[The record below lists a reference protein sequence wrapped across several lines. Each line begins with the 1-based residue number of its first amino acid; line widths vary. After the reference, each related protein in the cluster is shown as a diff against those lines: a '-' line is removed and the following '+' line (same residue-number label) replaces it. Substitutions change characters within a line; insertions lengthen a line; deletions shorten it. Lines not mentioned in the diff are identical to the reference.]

1 MGREARCRVRH
12 EGTVSEGRALLETDE
27 LLVRGELRLSIDRK
41 RIRSVS
47 VSDGWLEVEHDGGV
61 VGFELGRQ
69 AQRWADSILNLR
81 SRLDKLDVKPGQRVL
96 VEGSV
101 AAEFVRELRER
112 APDDGSPADLIFL
125 AVESPADLERLADL
139 EGSLERGGAIWVIR
153 PKGRK
158 DVTEGGV
165 MAAGR
170 AAGLV
175 DVKVARFS
183 DTHTAEK
190 FVIPLDRR

>member
-41 RIRSVS
+41 RIRSAS
-47 VSDGWLEVEHDGGV
+47 VSDGWLEVEHDGGLL
-61 VGFELGRQ
+61 GLELGRQ
-69 AQRWADSILNLR
+69 AQRWADDIRNPR

-96 VEGSV
+96 VEGAV
-101 AAEFVRELRER
+101 DPGFVRELRER
-112 APDDGSPADLIFL
+112 APDAEAPADIVFL
-125 AVESPADLERLADL
+125 AVESPGDLERLASL

-153 PKGRK
+153 PKGRG
-158 DVTEGGV
+158 DITEAGV

-170 AAGLV
+170 AAGFV

-190 FVIPLDRR
+190 FVIPRERR